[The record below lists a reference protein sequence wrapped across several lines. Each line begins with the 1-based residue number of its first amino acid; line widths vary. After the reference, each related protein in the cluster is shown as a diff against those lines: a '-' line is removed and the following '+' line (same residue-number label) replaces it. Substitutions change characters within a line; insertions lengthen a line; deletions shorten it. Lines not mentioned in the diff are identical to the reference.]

1 MEVQTVRSGVIYAVG
16 SGFSALSSEL
26 PCTAVRSMSELTH
39 STMQQLL
46 VFLESIYKSFGS
58 NAQGITGS
66 LWKWFRGYLS
76 SRMQCVTLN
85 HCISDL
91 LLVVSGV
98 PQGSILGPLL
108 FLIFVNDLPMSVTSS
123 SIFLFAVDTK
133 CLLPVKTF
141 SDCLSLQRDLH
152 NLSLWSLNWKMEFQ
166 RKQMCSSQIFF
177 WVSTYIMYGYN
188 INGHD
193 IAVQENHKDLGIIM
207 YSALSWSEH
216 IKYILSKA

>member
-91 LLVVSGV
+91 LSVVSGV

-108 FLIFVNDLPMSVTSS
+108 
-123 SIFLFAVDTK
+123 
-133 CLLPVKTF
+133 C
-141 SDCLSLQRDLH
+141 
-152 NLSLWSLNWKMEFQ
+152 E
-166 RKQMCSSQIFF
+166 
-177 WVSTYIMYGYN
+177 
-188 INGHD
+188 
-193 IAVQENHKDLGIIM
+193 
-207 YSALSWSEH
+207 
-216 IKYILSKA
+216 